1 MKVICIDDSAKPA
14 EIPNS
19 YWVKKDNIYTVINA
33 FKDMNGV
40 LLFQLEEIRLENA
53 GTLYK
58 GFASSRFKPLE
69 TTEQEIK
76 REVEQPKPEY
86 A

>member
-1 MKVICIDDSAKPA
+1 MNRVICIDDSAKPA

-19 YWVKKDNIYTVINA
+19 YWIKKDSIYTVINA
-33 FKDMNGV
+33 FKDMHGV
-40 LLFQLEEIRLENA
+40 LLFQLEEIPLENA

-58 GFASSRFKPLE
+58 GYAASRFKPLE
-69 TTEQEIK
+69 TTEQGIK
-76 REVEQPKPEY
+76 IEQPEY

>member
-1 MKVICIDDSAKPA
+1 MKVQCIDSSAKPA

-19 YWVKKDNIYTVINA
+19 YWIKKDDIYTVINA
-33 FKDMNGV
+33 FKDMHGV

-53 GTLYK
+53 CTLYK
-58 GFASSRFKPLE
+58 GYAASRFRPLE
-69 TTEQEIK
+69 TPEQEIK
-76 REVEQPKPEY
+76 IEQPEY